1 MASTFWAVL
10 YFRSLKTNKVLA
22 LLTQYLFRYGKVY
35 IPHVGAFELVQQP
48 PQFNVVDKII
58 LPPSW
63 QLQWQNQDKAPAH
76 QLQFI
81 AGSSDS
87 YLRYTEEE
95 LESTGKN
102 LAASIDKKSFTWN
115 GVGVIKKIGR
125 ELLIEKQ
132 LFQSAGLASV
142 AAHKVIR
149 ERPEHNM
156 LVGDREMTTQQ
167 VTDTLAIKPKKYSY
181 TLLIGGALLLL
192 AIMAIIYFLYLG
204 QWQLLAG
211 GLKSK
216 P

>member
-35 IPHVGAFELVQQP
+35 IPHVGGFQLVQQP

-63 QLQWQNQDKAPAH
+63 QLQWQSQDKAPAH

-81 AGSSDS
+81 ARNSDD
-87 YLRYTEEE
+87 YFRYTEDE

-102 LAASIDKKSFTWN
+102 LAAVINQQPFTWN
-115 GVGVIKKIGR
+115 GVGVLSKTGR
-125 ELLIEKQ
+125 ELTIEKQ
-132 LFQSAGLASV
+132 LFQSAGLLPV
-142 AAHKVIR
+142 EAHKVLR

-156 LVGDREMTTQQ
+156 LVGDREMTTQE
-167 VTDTLAIKPKKYSY
+167 VNDSFAIKPKKYSY
-181 TLLIGGALLLL
+181 TIIVAGALLLL
-192 AIMAIIYFLYLG
+192 ATIAIVYFFYLG
-204 QWQLLAG
+204 QWQIFSG
-211 GLKSK
+211 GLRTR